1 VFDRSEDYDPRIDSI
16 VRVEAQRLRRK
27 LREFYDNAG
36 HEDPVII
43 EMPARGYVPGFRFA
57 RGVVSAL
64 QKPAERQLDPLT
76 VAVLPFVYL
85 GPEPDE
91 NLLCEGIAEEILNEL
106 ALAPELKVLAFGSA
120 GIFHGTELD
129 LRDVGGRL
137 GAGTLVRG
145 SVRRAG
151 GRVRI
156 SAGAVDARSGE
167 YIWTQSFDRGLEDI
181 FAIQIEIAQAVSLKL
196 RGSTLP
202 MAGGISPASA
212 PTPEAYTAYLRGRR
226 EWRQLTIAGC
236 RNAIAE
242 YTSTIARFPDYAQ
255 AYASLAIAN
264 NWLLFFGAAP
274 LAQTALASRRAAQQ
288 ALQIDPQNADGHLAL
303 AAMVSYI
310 DLNWP
315 EGERLAQRG
324 VALRPGSV
332 SGLTSLAFHCA
343 TRGHN

>member
-1 VFDRSEDYDPRIDSI
+1 
-16 VRVEAQRLRRK
+16 LC
-27 LREFYDNAG
+27 
-36 HEDPVII
+36 
-43 EMPARGYVPGFRFA
+43 
-57 RGVVSAL
+57 
-64 QKPAERQLDPLT
+64 T
-76 VAVLPFVYL
+76 WVLIPTKTCCVK
-85 GPEPDE
+85 E
-91 NLLCEGIAEEILNEL
+91 IAEEILNEL
-106 ALAPELKVLAFGSA
+106 ALAPELKVLALGSA

-181 FAIQIEIAQAVSLKL
+181 LAIQIEIAQAVSLNL

-236 RNAIAE
+236 RNAIGE

-264 NWLLFFGAAP
+264 NWLLFSVP
-274 LAQTALASRRAAQQ
+274 RHSPRLPWRAAGRPSRPCNSILKTPT
-288 ALQIDPQNADGHLAL
+288 ATWL
-303 AAMVSYI
+303 
-310 DLNWP
+310 W
-315 EGERLAQRG
+315 QRWY
-324 VALRPGSV
+324 PISI
-332 SGLTSLAFHCA
+332 
-343 TRGHN
+343 